1 MFKTVGKMH
10 IRLAPGTTL
19 TNVEGKDVLF
29 SVKTGDSYGL
39 NETAA
44 RMLRVGCEADL
55 DEAVDQLAAEYGVE
69 RNEIRDDFKELV
81 SELVQLK
88 FVQVVSDHG
97 G

>member
-1 MFKTVGKMH
+1 MR
-10 IRLAPGTTL
+10 IQLSPGTTL

-44 RMLRVGCEADL
+44 QMVRLALDVGVAEAATRLASEYNAPADELRSDL
-55 DEAVDQLAAEYGVE
+55 
-69 RNEIRDDFKELV
+69 NELV
-81 SELVQLK
+81 GELAQLK
-88 FVQVVSDHG
+88 LLDVSQG

>member
-1 MFKTVGKMH
+1 MH

-29 SVKTGDSYGL
+29 SVKSGDSYGL

-44 RMLRVGCEADL
+44 RMMRIGLEADL
-55 DEAVDQLAAEYGVE
+55 EDIVNRLAEEYGVGRE
-69 RNEIRDDFKELV
+69 EIRNDFEELV
-81 SELVQLK
+81 RELVQLK
-88 FVQVVSDHG
+88 FVQVVSAQG